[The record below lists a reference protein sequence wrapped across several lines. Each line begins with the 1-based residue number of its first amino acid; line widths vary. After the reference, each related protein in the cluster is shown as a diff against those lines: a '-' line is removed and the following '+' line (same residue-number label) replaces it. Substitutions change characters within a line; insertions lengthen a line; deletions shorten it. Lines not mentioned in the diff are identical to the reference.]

1 MRPLALALL
10 TAFGIGSL
18 AHGQAPEQR
27 SLRIFLTDGSGTVVP
42 ASASPAPKPG
52 GRSQN
57 FRLAVPVRGT
67 ALTITADEV
76 TADGRDWVVS
86 GNVRISL
93 AQPNPPSVN

>member
-1 MRPLALALL
+1 MRTLALVLL

-27 SLRIFLTDGSGTVVP
+27 SLRIFLVDGNGTVVP
-42 ASASPAPKPG
+42 ASASPSPEPG

-76 TADGRDWVVS
+76 TADGRDWIVS

-93 AQPNPPSVN
+93 AQPDSPGIN